1 MCAPACR
8 AAVRGWPGKSV
19 RSVWC
24 SRSTARRSRSASVA
38 LRMACGGGA
47 ASTLGGGVPP
57 PAGASGAPPTRGAS
71 PNRAPGMRVAPLP
84 ISQRSPTVAPMTCA
98 RWPKT
103 VRWPIRTRCS
113 RVPTTTPFPRT
124 AEWLPTDTD
133 SSCERTTVPW
143 AMIAPAPTWT
153 LPSSLA
159 EAAIS
164 GCGWS
169 ANSRLRLMTATRP
182 SEDVVA
188 VHLAERV
195 GDELD
200 AGAVGVA
207 EVDRDAAVHGV
218 LDAGVGEPLHQL
230 LPVLGVDADRHVVQ
244 ATEHLG
250 GRADVQAR
258 EVEERDQVAVADVEE
273 EMRGPR
279 IVAVLDQLGQ
289 RESQH
294 VLVEAHGPLDVTAD
308 ERGVVQT
315 PRGGRRALTGRLQVG
330 VADARTLGLQGGRI
344 GGGGGHLGCPLRSEL
359 SRSGRR
365 CPRRSGCG
373 WSWSV
378 SGGRAGRRREPA
390 RTRPGGHWA
399 RDPGRQGGAGCSR
412 G

>member
-8 AAVRGWPGKSV
+8 AEFSRWPGKSV

-38 LRMACGGGA
+38 LRMACGGRPT
-47 ASTLGGGVPP
+47 STVDGGITA
-57 PAGASGAPPTRGAS
+57 PAGTNVPS
-71 PNRAPGMRVAPLP
+71 PRMQPSPIRAPGMRIAPLP
-84 ISQRSPTVAPMTCA
+84 ISQRSPAVAPMTCA

-103 VRWPIRTRCS
+103 VRRPIRTGCS
-113 RVPTTTPFPRT
+113 VVPTTTPFSRT
-124 AEWLPTDTD
+124 AEWLPMDTD

-207 EVDRDAAVHGV
+207 EVDRDTAVHDV
-218 LDAGVGEPLHQL
+218 LDAGLGEPFDQL
-230 LPVLGVDADRHVVQ
+230 LPAVGGDADSHVVQ
-244 ATEHLG
+244 AAEHLG
-250 GRADVQAR
+250 VGADVEAG
-258 EVEERDQVAVADVEE
+258 EVEERQQVAVADVEE
-273 EMRGPR
+273 EVRRARVVP
-279 IVAVLDQLGQ
+279 VLDELGE
-289 RESQH
+289 RETEH
-294 VLVEAHGPLDVTAD
+294 VLVEAHGPFHIAAD
-308 ERGVVQT
+308 QRGVVQ
-315 PRGGRRALTGRLQVG
+315 A
-330 VADARTLGLQGGRI
+330 
-344 GGGGGHLGCPLRSEL
+344 
-359 SRSGRR
+359 
-365 CPRRSGCG
+365 
-373 WSWSV
+373 
-378 SGGRAGRRREPA
+378 AGRRGRPLAGGRE
-390 RTRPGGHWA
+390 
-399 RDPGRQGGAGCSR
+399 
-412 G
+412 